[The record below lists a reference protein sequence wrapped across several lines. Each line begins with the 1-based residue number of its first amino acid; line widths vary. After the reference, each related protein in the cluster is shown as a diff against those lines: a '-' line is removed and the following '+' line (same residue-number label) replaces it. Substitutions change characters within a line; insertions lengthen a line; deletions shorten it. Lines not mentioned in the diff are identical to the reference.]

1 MLQQRPLNSPVDDT
15 ERMDIS
21 ACYNT
26 QIVAVARATSY
37 ERIEARLT
45 TYDLE
50 TGRLKRQFPV
60 RYDSGGRRLSVSRDS
75 QSCFVGC
82 YKVHGLASYSVL
94 DGSEL
99 WRRRDLKA
107 VQRVDAFPFDDAV
120 FCGREG
126 AGQLLCAK
134 TGRTIEKPRGVRTVY
149 PSPFSKHVL
158 VSARTLDVHSPFGT
172 RMGKIERTT
181 FAELN
186 CCFSDSEILVTE
198 CGGTVRCFDVAS
210 LALLWTHTPKAGSH
224 FLDVCFNQSL
234 RRFVGIRWHYQDS
247 TDPVKRIVHFE
258 RRTGTVLRDIPL
270 GTPADHEFCLAG
282 STVFTSDLHL
292 LSVETG
298 KVIHEL
304 GQPEDDDHVA

>member
-1 MLQQRPLNSPVDDT
+1 
-15 ERMDIS
+15 MDIS
-21 ACYNT
+21 TCYNAP
-26 QIVAVARATSY
+26 IVATARSTSY

-45 TYDLE
+45 IYDLE
-50 TGRLKRQFPV
+50 AGQLKREFSV
-60 RYDSGGRRLSVSRDS
+60 RYDNGGRRLSVSRDS

-82 YKVHGLASYSVL
+82 YNVHGLAAYSAL

-126 AGQLLCAK
+126 AGHLLCAK
-134 TGRTIEKPRGVRTVY
+134 TGQTIEKPRGVKTVY

-172 RMGKIERTT
+172 RIGKIERTT
-181 FAELN
+181 FAELD

-198 CGGTVRCFDVAS
+198 SGGSVRCFDLAS
-210 LALLWTHTPKAGSH
+210 LALLWAHTPKVGSH
-224 FLDVCFNQSL
+224 FLYLCFSQAL
-234 RRFVGIRWHYQDS
+234 RGFVGVRWHYQDS

-270 GTPADHEFCLAG
+270 GSPAGHEFCLAG
-282 STVFTSDLHL
+282 SMVFTSDFRVM
-292 LSVETG
+292 SVETG
-298 KVIHEL
+298 KVMREFRHP
-304 GQPEDDDHVA
+304 QDDDHTA